1 MSQPTSGPVNAV
13 PPDPGDRVS
22 DSPSTLGEGV
32 CEPPPPPTL
41 SDGLTDSEGDTLS
54 DGLTDSEGDTLSDGL
69 TDSEGEG
76 LALSQF
82 VRSVVPSVEK

>member
-1 MSQPTSGPVNAV
+1 MSHPTSGPVNAV

-32 CEPPPPPTL
+32 CEPPPPTL
-41 SDGLTDSEGDTLS
+41 SDGLTDSEGLTDSDGLTDSEGDTLS
-54 DGLTDSEGDTLSDGL
+54 EGLTDP
-69 TDSEGEG
+69 EGEG
-76 LALSQF
+76 LSLSQF